1 MVIQIHQNVGDLC
14 EGSTHTTYDWNEELE
29 EDKEEENEVIQGA
42 KYRTIED
49 VKDAVKYYTRFF
61 FGPWKSSKIG
71 GSHYLM
77 LQYLETSLILY
88 FTIQNLILF

>member
-1 MVIQIHQNVGDLC
+1 MVIQIHQKVGDLC
-14 EGSTHTTYDWNEELE
+14 EGSTHITCDWNEELE

-61 FGPWKSSKIG
+61 FGP
-71 GSHYLM
+71 
-77 LQYLETSLILY
+77 
-88 FTIQNLILF
+88 